1 MGLLSSIGS
10 FTFSLGSDNSGAAN
24 AVGAIAGPLFGEAYA
39 GYESEREYNAEQA
52 RIAEENTRLYELEVA
67 ENIRRSSL
75 YNEQNLGLA
84 RTQAGAS
91 GFAVGSSV
99 GLYVDTINA
108 EQEADVD
115 WMRTS
120 GASAAALQRKT
131 ASAVKRFSDRQ
142 AKSTLVSNSVG
153 ITSKVFS
160 FFGGGFGGTG
170 GSTGGSSSSPTVNT
184 DQYSYQKPTNYNS
197 GNFKW

>member
-1 MGLLSSIGS
+1 MGLLSRLGS
-10 FTFSLGSDNSGAAN
+10 FAFSLGEDNSSGATA
-24 AVGAIAGPLFGEAYA
+24 AGIIGGPLMGEAFA
-39 GYESEREYNAEQA
+39 NYENEREYNAEQA

-84 RTQAGAS
+84 RVQAGAS

-120 GASAAALQRKT
+120 GASSAALQRKT
-131 ASAVKRFSDRQ
+131 AESVKRFSDRQ
-142 AKSTLVSNSVG
+142 AKSTLISNSVNVA
-153 ITSKVFS
+153 SKVFS
-160 FFGGGFGGTG
+160 FFGGGFGGG
-170 GSTGGSSSSPTVNT
+170 GSTGGSSSRPSINT
-184 DQYSYQKPTNYNS
+184 DQYSYQSPTNYNS